1 MSLLLFIL
9 GRHRIIRRRRLELI
23 LILVIFLKSFDGR
36 QRLLFVLCFQFR
48 HRHAFRV
55 PLAQSVMLGLVHEE
69 SQLLVDFVFV
79 LVFEE
84 VLELVDHFVFYFSV
98 FALNLLLHHLLNL
111 VDRLRVDS
119 ESIHAALRIDVLHA
133 LVRIAN
139 FSCEFVFELRAGH
152 A

>member
-1 MSLLLFIL
+1 M
-9 GRHRIIRRRRLELI
+9 
-23 LILVIFLKSFDGR
+23 
-36 QRLLFVLCFQFR
+36 
-48 HRHAFRV
+48 
-55 PLAQSVMLGLVHEE
+55 
-69 SQLLVDFVFV
+69 FV

-139 FSCEFVFELRAGH
+139 LSCEFVFELRAGH
-152 A
+152 AQLNGGRAYLSYVMTVYSLTDSFVRSRRNCR